1 MSDLSLTLWKKPDP
15 HVLTFAPLR
24 VVLKPCDHLATPAG
38 SFHAWNMLDNN
49 LNLNYNLWV
58 KTLLSVE
65 KPSRDEAIKI
75 SPKQKFL
82 KPLWM
87 YY

>member
-1 MSDLSLTLWKKPDP
+1 MSDSTINPMKESDP

-24 VVLKPCDHLATPAG
+24 VVLKPCDHLATTAG
-38 SFHAWNMLDNN
+38 FVSRLKHAYSTMFILKI
-49 LNLNYNLWV
+49 YV
-58 KTLLSVE
+58 KKTLIVE

-82 KPLWM
+82 KPIL
-87 YY
+87 